1 MASTNGENQNVN
13 ANVPIGVIAAGLVL
27 GLAAAAFAMMR
38 QNSQTV
44 SGTTIAGTASGVA
57 RGGKGMLRKA
67 ALNALIAAIE
77 TDASRKLVV
86 TVLKAMA
93 KRA

>member
-1 MASTNGENQNVN
+1 MASKNGENQNVN
-13 ANVPIGVIAAGLVL
+13 VNIPIGVIATGLIL
-27 GLAAAAFAMMR
+27 GMAAAAFAMMR
-38 QNSQTV
+38 QNGETA
-44 SGTTIAGTASGVA
+44 GGNTLAGTASGVA